1 MLVIPVVVA
10 AAFLLAAAGY
20 FALGWRRHLLPL
32 ALRALAW
39 ASMGLLLVNPGCP
52 ETGAL
57 ARPLVLLDASLSMTA
72 AGGRWEEALDSARQ
86 WGEVRPFGDPE
97 RALDT
102 IPDAG
107 TTRLAE
113 ALEAARATGRL
124 VVVVTDGEVED
135 AAWLGAAG
143 QSSVRLF
150 PRAVSS
156 GVALTRVEAPARI
169 TGRDTLRVRASVR
182 AAGIGARRLPI
193 KLSVDG
199 RELSRATAEFGGD
212 GETEV
217 TFQLLPGVIP
227 VGERILQ
234 VAVADTA
241 DPETRDNVRSL
252 LLAVT
257 AVPGVVLLAAP
268 GDWDARFLLRSL
280 RDVTDLPVE
289 GYVQLERDS
298 WRRMS
303 DLAPVGEAAVR
314 EAAARA
320 DLVVFRGSLPG
331 EVPRAGRRVLELPGA
346 ASGERPGD
354 WYLSEGSGGPIPGS
368 LAGLPLDSFPPA
380 TAVAP
385 LPPGPPPTWVGL
397 TARLGRR
404 GNPRPA
410 LAGYEEPGG
419 RRVVLLADG
428 LWRWAFRGGSSEQ
441 AYRAVV
447 ASIADWLLAAPEA
460 ARGAARPLR
469 PVVPWGRPVVFSR
482 APGDTMRRL
491 PVRLQREDGAVA
503 EDTLRFGADGQGVLR
518 VEPGSYRYA
527 LEGGAEGRFIVETWS
542 AEWFPGPI
550 TLQQHEGAVLPQGG
564 TRGLREAWWLY
575 ALGIL
580 ALCGEWV
587 ARRQR
592 GLR

>member
-1 MLVIPVVVA
+1 MLVILVVVA

-20 FALGWRRHLLPL
+20 FALGWRQHLVPL
-32 ALRALAW
+32 AFRALAW
-39 ASMGLLLVNPGCP
+39 ASMGLLLVNPGCREAGAP
-52 ETGAL
+52 E
-57 ARPLVLLDASLSMTA
+57 RPLVLLDASLSMTA
-72 AGGRWEEALDSARQ
+72 AGGRWDEALDSARQ

-113 ALEAARATGRL
+113 ALEAARATGRP

-135 AAWLGAAG
+135 AAWLGAVG
-143 QSSVRLF
+143 QPSVRLF
-150 PRAVSS
+150 PRAVSA

-182 AAGIGARRLPI
+182 AVGIGSRRLPVS
-193 KLSVDG
+193 LSLDG
-199 RELSRATAEFGGD
+199 RELARATAEFGGD

-217 TFQLLPGVIP
+217 TLQVLPGLIP
-227 VGERILQ
+227 VGDRVLQ
-234 VAVADTA
+234 IAVADTVDA
-241 DPETRDNVRSL
+241 ETRDNARSL
-252 LLAVT
+252 LLVVT
-257 AVPGVVLLAAP
+257 ELPGVVLLAAP

-280 RDVTDLPVE
+280 GGVTDLPVE
-289 GYVQLERDS
+289 GYVQLERNA
-298 WRRMS
+298 WRRMA

-314 EAAARA
+314 EAAAGA
-320 DLVVFRGSLPG
+320 DLLVVRGTPPVGAL
-331 EVPRAGRRVLELPGA
+331 RAGRGVLELPGSA
-346 ASGERPGD
+346 PGDRPGD

-380 TAVAP
+380 TAVAL
-385 LPPGPPPTWVGL
+385 LPPGDPPAWVGL
-397 TARLGRR
+397 IAQLGRR
-404 GNPRPA
+404 GTPRPA
-410 LAGYEEPGG
+410 LAGYQEPRG

-441 AYRAVV
+441 AYRALV
-447 ASIADWLLAAPEA
+447 ASTVDWLLAVPEA
-460 ARGAARPLR
+460 ARGAARPVR
-469 PVVPWGRPVVFSR
+469 PVVARGRPVVFSR
-482 APGDTMRRL
+482 APSDTARSL

-527 LEGGAEGRFIVETWS
+527 LADGAEGRFIVETWS

-550 TLQQHEGAVLPQGG
+550 TLQQHEAAAQPRGG
-564 TRGLREAWWLY
+564 VRGLREAWWLY

-580 ALCGEWV
+580 AFCGEWV
-587 ARRQR
+587 VRRRR
-592 GLR
+592 GLK